1 MKSKIDEIVT
11 ASNLGSAAGSR
22 SYSRGEDYF

>member
-11 ASNLGSAAGSR
+11 ASNLRSAAESR